1 MTKMFP
7 NEIPV
12 FIPGVK
18 VTMPLLPCEQ
28 EVIEESRTVPA
39 STRYTLTGDK
49 VFQEGRDYYTLDE
62 GTVDSYTKAEDIV
75 VGEPVPKETYYEKI
89 EEEGYTVQTKT
100 IYDRY
105 TEGWWVDQVNGEPV
119 NREHPVEI
127 NRTVTFTQGNT
138 QRIVREHALAL
149 WSNRHNAQYVSTA
162 IRLDSNKL
170 NESGRIFR

>member
-1 MTKMFP
+1 M
-7 NEIPV
+7 
-12 FIPGVK
+12 
-18 VTMPLLPCEQ
+18 
-28 EVIEESRTVPA
+28 
-39 STRYTLTGDK
+39 
-49 VFQEGRDYYTLDE
+49 
-62 GTVDSYTKAEDIV
+62 
-75 VGEPVPKETYYEKI
+75 PKETYYEKI

-105 TEGWWVDQVNGEPV
+105 TEGWWVDEINGQPV